1 MVFESPIKF
10 LSGGPG
16 LTARKQPGRFFFS
29 PQLIIQFTE
38 GSNGSITEKTIQTF
52 SRGESS
58 FFRGG
63 GGGGGGPN
71 ANFYRSPYNL

>member
-16 LTARKQPGRFFFS
+16 PTARKQPGRFFS
-29 PQLIIQFTE
+29 PQLILQFTE

-63 GGGGGGPN
+63 GGGPN
-71 ANFYRSPYNL
+71 ANLYRSPYNL